1 MKKLLFRKLLQ
12 DYMSFFFISLISTA
26 VVIWVFQAVNFL
38 DIIIEDG
45 RSYLVYL
52 KFSLLNFPK
61 ILNKIFPFVMFF
73 SLFYVTTK
81 YELKNEL
88 IIFWNFGV
96 HKLEIV
102 NFLFKISILLTVFQ
116 IFFSAIVVPK
126 SQDLARSFIRSSQV
140 NFFDNFVK
148 IQKFNDT
155 IKGVTIYADNKD
167 ENGNLKNLY
176 IKREINNEQFQITHA
191 RMGKFEEINN
201 KPILILYNGATI
213 NLNGA
218 NELTNISFSKS
229 DFLLSNFESNTTTY
243 KKTQEISSSKLLIC
257 IKNFYRFNS
266 ETFEKKT
273 QGIENCNLR
282 NIKNILKEFY
292 KRFIV
297 PFYIPILTLI
307 PLILIIS
314 SKENHNYQKIKII
327 TFFIGMITIIFSETT
342 IRMVSENIIQ
352 NLTIIIVPLIILVF
366 LYFYL
371 YLKFKIFKNTI

>member
-12 DYMSFFFISLISTA
+12 DYMSFFFISLLSTA

-126 SQDLARSFIRSSQV
+126 SQDLARSFIRLSQV

-257 IKNFYRFNS
+257 IKSFYRFNS

-352 NLTIIIVPLIILVF
+352 NLTIIIFPLIILVF

>member
-1 MKKLLFRKLLQ
+1 MKKLLFRKLLE
-12 DYMSFFFISLISTA
+12 DYMSFFFISLVSTA

-102 NFLFKISILLTVFQ
+102 NFLFKISIFLTVFQ

-176 IKREINNEQFQITHA
+176 IKREINNEQFQITYA
-191 RMGKFEEINN
+191 RLGKFEEINN
-201 KPILILYNGATI
+201 KPILILYDGATI
-213 NLNGA
+213 NLSGA

-229 DFLLSNFESNTTTY
+229 DLLLSSFESNTTTY
-243 KKTQEISSSKLLIC
+243 KKTQEISSSKLLVC
-257 IKNFYRFNS
+257 IKSYYSFNS
-266 ETFEKKT
+266 ETFQKKT
-273 QGIENCNLR
+273 QGIENCNLK

-327 TFFIGMITIIFSETT
+327 TFLIGMITIIFSETT

-352 NLTIIIVPLIILVF
+352 NITIMIFPLIFLVF

-371 YLKFKIFKNTI
+371 YLKFKIFKKII

>member
-1 MKKLLFRKLLQ
+1 M
-12 DYMSFFFISLISTA
+12 
-26 VVIWVFQAVNFL
+26 
-38 DIIIEDG
+38 E
-45 RSYLVYL
+45 
-52 KFSLLNFPK
+52 
-61 ILNKIFPFVMFF
+61 
-73 SLFYVTTK
+73 
-81 YELKNEL
+81 
-88 IIFWNFGV
+88 
-96 HKLEIV
+96 
-102 NFLFKISILLTVFQ
+102 
-116 IFFSAIVVPK
+116 
-126 SQDLARSFIRSSQV
+126 
-140 NFFDNFVK
+140 
-148 IQKFNDT
+148 
-155 IKGVTIYADNKD
+155 
-167 ENGNLKNLY
+167 
-176 IKREINNEQFQITHA
+176 
-191 RMGKFEEINN
+191 KFEEINN

-257 IKNFYRFNS
+257 IKSFYRFNS

-273 QGIENCNLR
+273 QGIENCNPR